1 VLVKKVL
8 FVSHSAE
15 LNGAELWLLETIK
28 RLDRSSFA
36 PALVVPRPGPLLE
49 AVRDLGFETF
59 VVPMKWWITERPRVW
74 RQPLAWL
81 WNIRS
86 ARKVAAIVRENSAD
100 LVFTNSAA
108 MNTGAKAARKA
119 KVSHVWAVH
128 EVVRGPSRF
137 LFYFFGSRALVRYI
151 VRHSARV
158 IVNSEATR
166 AAFPGARNVTLIF
179 NGVDIQAGDEARQNS
194 IRRELGLAAD
204 DLVAGI
210 VGKIYEGKGQREAI
224 LAVAA
229 LSEKRPNLKLLVVG
243 EIRDDEYYEGLRRIV
258 RENDL
263 EGRVLFVGY
272 HPDLVNVLKV
282 MRVLVVASVVESFGR
297 AALDGMAAGVPVLA
311 VRAGGLPEIIEPGR
325 NGFLL
330 DSREPKEIGLAL
342 DYVFEHPA
350 ETRAAVEGGLRTVKE
365 KFSTA
370 RQVEGVE
377 RVLAETAK

>member
-1 VLVKKVL
+1 VKKIL
-8 FVSHSAE
+8 FLSHSSE

-28 RLDRSSFA
+28 RLDRHSYEPSLA
-36 PALVVPRPGPLLE
+36 VPRPGPLAN
-49 AVRDLGFETF
+49 AVRDLGLDVF
-59 VVPMKWWITERPRVW
+59 VVPMKWWITERPRIW

-81 WNIRS
+81 FNARS
-86 ARKVAAIVRENSAD
+86 VRKLAAAIRANSVD

-108 MNTGAKAARKA
+108 LNTGAKAARRT
-119 KVSHVWAVH
+119 KVPHVWAVH
-128 EVVRGPSRF
+128 EVLRGPNRF
-137 LFYFFGSRALVRYI
+137 LRYLFGSRALTRTI
-151 VRHSARV
+151 VKRSARV

-179 NGVDIQAGDEARQNS
+179 NGVDIQAGDEGRQNS
-194 IRRELGLAAD
+194 IRKELGIAAD

-229 LSEKRPNLKLLVVG
+229 LANKYPGLKLLVVG
-243 EIRDDEYYEGLRRIV
+243 EVRDGNYFESLRRIV
-258 RENDL
+258 RDNAL
-263 EGRVLFVGY
+263 ESRILFVGF

-282 MRVLVVASVVESFGR
+282 MRVLIVASVVESFGR

-311 VRAGGLPEIIEPGR
+311 VRAGGLPEIIEHGR

-342 DYVFEHPA
+342 EYLFQHPV
-350 ETRAAVEGGLRTVKE
+350 ETRTAIEGGLRTVRE
-365 KFSTA
+365 KFSVA
-370 RQVEGVE
+370 RQIEAVE